1 MNAFFRRRTFGALFL
16 AAAALLPS
24 ASAIAQQKAAAAAP
38 ATLPPP
44 VILIVDMAQIL
55 QQAKAAKQVQ
65 SELNQQYSIY
75 SKEVAQQEDEL
86 QKGSTELERQRTV
99 MAPDA
104 YNLRARELQQRYD
117 ELGKSVQA
125 KRQALQLSLNE
136 AMNKVKSA
144 ALEVVADIV
153 KERKANLV
161 LEKQAVVYEPEGM
174 DVTADAIQRLDKK
187 LPSVPVNLP
196 KLDTGPLTPA
206 PTPAPAPPAKK

>member
-1 MNAFFRRRTFGALFL
+1 MIACFRRRAIGALVL
-16 AAAALLPS
+16 IVAVMAPTMS
-24 ASAIAQQKAAAAAP
+24 VDAQQPSP
-38 ATLPPP
+38 ALPAP

-65 SELNQQYSIY
+65 AELNQQYSIY

-104 YNLRARELQQRYD
+104 YNMRARELQQRYD
-117 ELGKSVQA
+117 QLGKSVQA
-125 KRQALQLSLNE
+125 KRQALQQSLNE
-136 AMNKVKSA
+136 AMGKVRNA

-153 KERKANLV
+153 KERRANLV

-196 KLDTGPLTPA
+196 KLDDGGLKPP
-206 PTPAPAPPAKK
+206 PPAK

>member
-1 MNAFFRRRTFGALFL
+1 MTAFSRRRAFGALIL
-16 AAAALLPS
+16 AVAALAS
-24 ASAIAQQKAAAAAP
+24 ASPAIAQQPSPSALP
-38 ATLPPP
+38 AP

-65 SELNQQYSIY
+65 SELNQQYSLY
-75 SKEVAQQEDEL
+75 SKEVAKQEDEL
-86 QKGSTELERQRTV
+86 QKASTELERQRTV

-117 ELGKSVQA
+117 QLGKSVQA
-125 KRQALQLSLNE
+125 KRQALQQSLNE
-136 AMNKVKSA
+136 AMTKVKTA

-174 DVTADAIQRLDKK
+174 DVTPDALQRLDKK

-196 KLDTGPLTPA
+196 KLDTGSLTP
-206 PTPAPAPPAKK
+206 PPAPAAK